1 MVYKNVQ
8 SNKTL
13 MDKGKTAVLTEVRT
27 ATVRQ

>member
-8 SNKTL
+8 NNKTL
-13 MDKGKTAVLTEVRT
+13 MDKGKTALLTEVRT